1 MLNSV
6 KNVYYRH
13 TLAKISDANYKD
25 SRTTLRSQSGIAGA
39 AVAETIVLVP
49 RMIVG
54 MKTTPTSPS
63 KLSRDCFSGTGIW
76 GSLNEIVKCLASTL
90 GAIAGAV
97 VGFPAALI
105 GAAIGGCDSFR
116 AVMRCTTGFGYRLG
130 IVVITLPIAASEVAR
145 SLTATGIEAAV
156 VHVSFLAESIGETLR
171 GAKRLVVP
179 KK

>member
-90 GAIAGAV
+90 G
-97 VGFPAALI
+97 
-105 GAAIGGCDSFR
+105 GGCDSFR